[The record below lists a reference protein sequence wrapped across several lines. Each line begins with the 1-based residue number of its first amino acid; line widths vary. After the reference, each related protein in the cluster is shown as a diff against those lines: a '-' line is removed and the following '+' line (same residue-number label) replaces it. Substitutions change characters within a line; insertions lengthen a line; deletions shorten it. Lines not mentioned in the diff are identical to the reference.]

1 VRLVWGKGGTDAM
14 MMVMMML
21 MMLMIAGMVFIDK
34 MTINGQI
41 RARYDT
47 ILILLVM
54 DPLNN
59 SWWYSRMV
67 VV

>member
-1 VRLVWGKGGTDAM
+1 M